1 MLSERRARR
10 ALYVGTVLGWVFAVG
25 CAVLDVTLGAVLPC
39 ARVVLIVSVAAAA
52 TLSNVTLFAVVVAPL
67 ERVYRHGYEAGQH
80 ACQNHGLR
88 TVTSSG
94 AQVVQL
100 RGRNN

>member
-1 MLSERRARR
+1 MSERRMRR
-10 ALYVGTVLGWVFAVG
+10 ALYVGTVLGWVFAVTF
-25 CAVLDVTLGAVLPC
+25 AVLDVTLDLSS
-39 ARVVLIVSVAAAA
+39 ARVALILSVAVAA
-52 TLSNVTLFAVVVAPL
+52 TLSNVTLFAVIVAPL

-80 ACQNHGLR
+80 ACQGHQLR
-88 TVTSSG
+88 AVTNSG

>member
-1 MLSERRARR
+1 
-10 ALYVGTVLGWVFAVG
+10 VTVLGWLVAVG
-25 CAVLDVTLGAVLPC
+25 FAILDVELGASVPF
-39 ARVVLIVSVAAAA
+39 ARVALIVSVAAAA

-80 ACQNHGLR
+80 ACQGPEFR
-88 TVTSSG
+88 
-94 AQVVQL
+94 AQVIQL